1 MASYLVKTQ
10 PFLVHVKSANGST
23 PLLLAYRL
31 GRFDAAK
38 ILIQAGADQTAKDY
52 QRNNLLHV
60 ALNAVPDT
68 KILKP
73 MLDLLDRSALI
84 PMLKERN
91 KLEQQG
97 RTPLHQ
103 YCAATKHYLGK
114 AANKVIR
121 MFKLFSDISQ
131 EATNQAFKT
140 LDGTGDT
147 PLHTLLATD
156 ADPAIIRAVID
167 LDSSLLCYENAVG
180 RTPAEVAHD
189 RYLSIHIKAP
199 GHNYY
204 HRDTSLSSLVHQHP
218 PGFIKEKECEE
229 PREHESTA
237 TVAKNWRLCAD
248 SMARDGQPKRTLVS
262 LNAANFVAKRLGEQ
276 NTRDR
281 YQFKL
286 VKIDEDTAA
295 ASTSSEDSDNEAG
308 DAPAPVKPVVKPPV
322 NAIAKTKP
330 RRVDIV
336 SERYYQTND
345 AWVRPRKE
353 KKRSDD
359 DASDN
364 SDGDESVKD
373 EDEDEDEDDELFPV
387 CGKCGERHYRLW
399 VAEMTTNLKK
409 VQSSEDTEML

>member
-1 MASYLVKTQ
+1 MVTYLVKTQ
-10 PFLVHVKSANGST
+10 PSLVHVKSANGAT

-31 GRFDAAK
+31 GRLDVAK
-38 ILIQAGADQTAKDY
+38 ILIQAGADQTTKDY
-52 QRNNLLHV
+52 QRNNLLHT
-60 ALNAVPDT
+60 ALHAVPDAKT
-68 KILKP
+68 LKP
-73 MLDLLDRSALI
+73 MLDLLDRSILI
-84 PMLKERN
+84 LMLKERN
-91 KLEQQG
+91 KLEQEG

-103 YCAATKHYLGK
+103 YCAATKHYVDK

-167 LDSSLLCYENAVG
+167 LDSSLLCCENAVG

-199 GHNYY
+199 GYNYY
-204 HRDTSLSSLVHQHP
+204 QRDESLSSLVNQHP
-218 PGFIKEKECEE
+218 PTFIKEKECEE
-229 PREHESTA
+229 PKEHESTA

-248 SMARDGQPKRTLVS
+248 IMARNGQPKRTLVS
-262 LNAANFVAKRLGEQ
+262 LNSANFVAKRLGEQ
-276 NTRDR
+276 NTPRDR

-286 VKIDEDTAA
+286 VKVDENTAA
-295 ASTSSEDSDNEAG
+295 TPTGSDDSDNEAG
-308 DAPAPVKPVVKPPV
+308 GDAQTAAVKPPV
-322 NAIAKTKP
+322 DATAKKTKP
-330 RRVDIV
+330 RWVDIV
-336 SERYYQTND
+336 TGRYHQTSNS
-345 AWVRPRKE
+345 WQPLRKE
-353 KKRSDD
+353 KKKSNA
-359 DASDN
+359 DASDS
-364 SDGDESVKD
+364 SDSDESVK
-373 EDEDEDEDDELFPV
+373 DEDEDEDDELFPV

-409 VQSSEDTEML
+409 AQNPEDTEML